1 MCENNRQ
8 EGAEN
13 SPQRAEDETFMREAL
28 IEAACGDLPFG
39 AVIVSNGAIVA
50 RGHNQGV
57 RLNDP
62 TAHGEM
68 MAIRDFISRHPA
80 EHLQSATIYTTGEPC
95 PMCMGALLWCGISR
109 LVFAASIPR
118 IAAHMNQIGIS
129 CQSLADA
136 APFASVDIV
145 GDVLADE
152 ALALFDKK
160 PATSTE

>member
-1 MCENNRQ
+1 MASIKDSAANANDD
-8 EGAEN
+8 G
-13 SPQRAEDETFMREAL
+13 FMRRAL
-28 IEAACGDLPFG
+28 EQAKAGDFPFG
-39 AVIVSNGAIVA
+39 AVIVRDGVIIA
-50 RGHNQGV
+50 RGRNAGKS
-57 RLNDP
+57 LNDP

-68 MAIRDFISRHPA
+68 MAIRDFVSRHPGA
-80 EHLQSATIYTTGEPC
+80 ELAGATIYTTGEPC

-109 LVFAASIPR
+109 IVFAASIPR